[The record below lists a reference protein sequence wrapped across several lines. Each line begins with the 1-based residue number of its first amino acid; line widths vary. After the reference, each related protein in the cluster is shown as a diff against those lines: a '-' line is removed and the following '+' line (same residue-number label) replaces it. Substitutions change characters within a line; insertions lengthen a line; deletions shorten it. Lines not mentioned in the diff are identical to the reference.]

1 MCRSRFYFLLFIV
14 GVLSIAGSTLR
25 AQVAPNQSSAILF
38 RFGYGPQWPG
48 GDLADRFGTSWSLQ
62 GQLDFLTQSDWLF
75 GLQTQY
81 FFGTEVKQ
89 DVLAGLR
96 TEAGFIIGNQR
107 SPADIQLRERG
118 LFLGMQ
124 VGRNFVLNRERSRS
138 GILFT
143 LAGGWLLH
151 RIRIQTD
158 PAQTVNQVIAEYRA
172 GYDRLTAGPALHQF
186 IGYQN
191 LDARGRLNFYVG
203 IELMEGFTQSQ
214 RDWDFAAQGP
224 LTGNRFDVLF
234 GVRAGWILPFY
245 QGSGEE
251 IFY

>member
-1 MCRSRFYFLLFIV
+1 MRRSRILFLWLLTITLPTT
-14 GVLSIAGSTLR
+14 GSVLW
-25 AQVAPNQSSAILF
+25 AQATGNQSRGVLF
-38 RFGYGPQWPG
+38 RFGYGPQFPG
-48 GDLADRFGTSWSLQ
+48 GDLADRFGTSWSMQ
-62 GQLDFLTQSDWLF
+62 GQLDYLTQSDWLI
-75 GLQTQY
+75 GLQGQY

-96 TEAGFIIGNQR
+96 TDDGFIIGNQR
-107 SPADIQLRERG
+107 SPADVQLRERG
-118 LFLGMQ
+118 LFLGLQ
-124 VGRNFVLNRERSRS
+124 VGRNFVLNPDRSKS
-138 GILFT
+138 GFLFT

-186 IGYQN
+186 LGYQN

-203 IELMEGFTQSQ
+203 IELLEGFTQSQ
-214 RDWDFAAQGP
+214 RDWDFATQGP
-224 LTGNRFDVLF
+224 LTGTRFDLLF

-245 QGSGEE
+245 QGPSEE

>member
-1 MCRSRFYFLLFIV
+1 MSRSHLCIVVFLFITL
-14 GVLSIAGSTLR
+14 GLSYTSLA
-25 AQVAPNQSSAILF
+25 AQPASEQRAILV
-38 RFGYGPQWPG
+38 RFGYGPQLPAG
-48 GDLADRFGTSWSLQ
+48 ELADRFGTSWSIQ
-62 GQLDFLTQSDWLF
+62 GQIDLLTKKNWLF
-75 GLQTQY
+75 GLQGQY
-81 FFGTEVKQ
+81 FFGNEVKQ

-118 LFLGMQ
+118 LFLGLQ
-124 VGRNFVLNRERSRS
+124 AGRNFLINPQQSKS
-138 GILFT
+138 GILVT

-151 RIRIQTD
+151 RIRLQAD

-203 IELMEGFTQSQ
+203 IEMMEGFTQSQ
-214 RDWDFAAQGP
+214 RDWDFAAQTA
-224 LTGNRFDVLF
+224 LTGNRVDLLF
-234 GVRAGWILPFY
+234 GIRAGWILPFY
-245 QGSGEE
+245 QGDPEE